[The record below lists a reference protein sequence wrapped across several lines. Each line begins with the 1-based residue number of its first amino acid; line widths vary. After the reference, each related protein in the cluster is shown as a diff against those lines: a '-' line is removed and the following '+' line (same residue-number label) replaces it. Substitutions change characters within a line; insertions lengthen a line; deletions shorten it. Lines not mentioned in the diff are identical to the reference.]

1 LSYIKKLTK
10 NTGQYKVPTNSLGKK
25 DPGRNIKRILKIH
38 GYISTILLP
47 EINTLKKAKV
57 KEFGQS

>member
-47 EINTLKKAKV
+47 EIKSKKSK
-57 KEFGQS
+57 G